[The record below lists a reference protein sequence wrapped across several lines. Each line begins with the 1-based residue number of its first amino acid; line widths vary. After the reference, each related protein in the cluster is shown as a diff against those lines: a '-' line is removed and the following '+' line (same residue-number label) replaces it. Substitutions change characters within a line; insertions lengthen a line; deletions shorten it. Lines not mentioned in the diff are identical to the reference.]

1 VKLVGTAND
10 RFQFQLAS
18 REKDLLL
25 EILCLYPRIPPGHQP
40 LSKAAGLDDS
50 SQRLLDEALAETRSQ
65 NKKELEA
72 LLADPKR
79 LRQQPTGWRLALSS
93 SEVEW
98 LLQVLNDIR
107 VGSWIQ
113 LGSPEAPLTALNAK
127 TAPHLSAMEIAGSFQ
142 MRFLELMELS

>member
-1 VKLVGTAND
+1 VKLVGTANA

-25 EILCLYPRIPPGHQP
+25 EILRLYPRIPPGHQP
-40 LSKAAGLDDS
+40 LSKAASLDDS
-50 SQRLLDEALAETRSQ
+50 SQKLLDDALAETRSQ

-72 LLADPKR
+72 LLADAKR
-79 LRQQPTGWRLALSS
+79 LKQQPPGWRLALSS
-93 SEVEW
+93 SELEW

-113 LGSPEAPLTALNAK
+113 LGSPEVPLTALNAE
-127 TAPHLSAMEIAGSFQ
+127 TAPHLSAMEIAGAFQ
-142 MRFLELMELS
+142 MRFLELLES